1 MNRGVGAAIAGG
13 GFGVRVMLPCLRAA
27 GFAVRA
33 VCSRTPARFEAEARA
48 QGVPRVTAD
57 YMSLIEDADIDLIC
71 VATPPALHAEMAIAA
86 LRAGKHLL
94 CEKPLARTAAEAL
107 QIAEAGRGRAGVQA
121 VDHQLRFHPNF
132 ARIRHAIAAG
142 EIGTVRSVHVCY
154 ASAARADPALP
165 LDWWSDATAGGGQ
178 LNALGSHMVDTLRW
192 WLADE
197 VVDARGS
204 LATFTAR
211 RTAPGGGS
219 GPVTAD
225 EYAAFQLQFARGTLA
240 SVVVSAVD
248 PTDSGLRIEI
258 VGAAGRLL
266 LDGFDSLS
274 LAIGRT
280 APRDISVADTLI
292 GQPTIGLNAWRTS
305 LVRYGEHLLECIR
318 DGRACSGATLEEGV
332 TIQRVLESVR
342 GPAAAA
348 IREGKRQW

>member
-1 MNRGVGAAIAGG
+1 MNRAIGAAIAGG
-13 GFGVRVMLPCLRAA
+13 GFGVRVILPCLRAA

-48 QGVPRVTAD
+48 QGVSRVTAD
-57 YMSLIEDADIDLIC
+57 FASLIGDADVDLIC

-121 VDHQLRFHPNF
+121 VDHQIRFHPNF

-142 EIGTVRSVHVCY
+142 EIGGGTETCMCAIRPR
-154 ASAARADPALP
+154 RADHGAAAGL
-165 LDWWSDATAGGGQ
+165 LVVNAAAGGGQ
-178 LNALGSHMVDTLRW
+178 LNALKSHMVDTLRW

-240 SVVVSAVD
+240 SIVVSAVD

-258 VGAAGRLL
+258 VGATGRLL

-280 APRDISVADTLI
+280 APRNISVADTLI

-305 LVRYGEHLLECIR
+305 LVRYGEHLL
-318 DGRACSGATLEEGV
+318 GMH
-332 TIQRVLESVR
+332 
-342 GPAAAA
+342 P
-348 IREGKRQW
+348 

>member
-1 MNRGVGAAIAGG
+1 M
-13 GFGVRVMLPCLRAA
+13 
-27 GFAVRA
+27 
-33 VCSRTPARFEAEARA
+33 
-48 QGVPRVTAD
+48 
-57 YMSLIEDADIDLIC
+57 
-71 VATPPALHAEMAIAA
+71 
-86 LRAGKHLL
+86 
-94 CEKPLARTAAEAL
+94 
-107 QIAEAGRGRAGVQA
+107 
-121 VDHQLRFHPNF
+121 
-132 ARIRHAIAAG
+132 
-142 EIGTVRSVHVCY
+142 
-154 ASAARADPALP
+154 
-165 LDWWSDATAGGGQ
+165 
-178 LNALGSHMVDTLRW
+178 LRW

-258 VGAAGRLL
+258 VGATGRLL

-342 GPAAAA
+342 GSAAAA